1 MDSSSLTRRFRQGLA
16 RLLGREPRPEEVP
29 DIPVPDGAPV
39 ASLIADL
46 GLVEDSTPVRER
58 AGWRRP
64 GLVLVTNVSPA
75 RLQWLREA
83 APRVELVPFDRAE
96 QALSAAPRADA
107 IIGWHTPEIIAR
119 APQLRWI
126 QVQTAGVENAIANP
140 EIRRRDILV
149 TSLKRVASPVIA
161 EHVLAMMLS
170 ASRRL
175 EHFSHLQRQR
185 RWAGDRVAPDELG
198 VLRGA
203 TLVVTGLGG
212 IGSRV
217 SKLAAAFGMHAIG
230 VRAGAN
236 PSTAF
241 SRRPLATAELA
252 SAVSEADFVVNALPL
267 TDDTRRVFDAAM
279 FDRFKRGATFV
290 NVGRGETVATD
301 ALVLALRSGRVGA
314 AALDV
319 TDPEPLPRSHPLW
332 RMPQVV
338 LTPHV
343 AGVSART
350 AQWGWQIVRENLR
363 RYAAGERMLSVVDLQ
378 RGY

>member
-1 MDSSSLTRRFRQGLA
+1 M
-16 RLLGREPRPEEVP
+16 P

-46 GLVEDSTPVRER
+46 GLVEDPTPVHER

-64 GLVLVTNVSPA
+64 RLVLVTNVSPA
-75 RLQWLREA
+75 RLQWLRDA
-83 APRVELVPFDRAE
+83 VPGIELVPFDRAE
-96 QALSAAPRADA
+96 QALPAAPRADA
-107 IIGWHTPEIIAR
+107 TIGWHTSEIIAR
-119 APQLRWI
+119 APRLRWI
-126 QVQTAGVENAIANP
+126 QVQTAGVENAIADP
-140 EIRRRDILV
+140 EIHRREILV

-161 EHVLAMMLS
+161 EHVFALMLS

-175 EHFSHLQRQR
+175 GHFSRLQRQR
-185 RWAGDRVAPDELG
+185 SWAGDRVVPDELG

-203 TLVVTGLGG
+203 TLAVAGLGG
-212 IGSRV
+212 IGSSVAR
-217 SKLAAAFGMHAIG
+217 LASAFGMRTIG
-230 VRAGAN
+230 VRADAN
-236 PSTAF
+236 QSTAF
-241 SRRPLATAELA
+241 AGVPLAPVELT
-252 SAVSEADFVVNALPL
+252 SAVSKADVVVNALPL
-267 TDDTRRVFDAAM
+267 TDETKRVFDAAM

-343 AGVSART
+343 AGVSAHT
-350 AQWGWQIVRENLR
+350 AHWGWQIVRENLR
-363 RYAAGERMLSVVDLQ
+363 RYAAGERMLSVVDLR